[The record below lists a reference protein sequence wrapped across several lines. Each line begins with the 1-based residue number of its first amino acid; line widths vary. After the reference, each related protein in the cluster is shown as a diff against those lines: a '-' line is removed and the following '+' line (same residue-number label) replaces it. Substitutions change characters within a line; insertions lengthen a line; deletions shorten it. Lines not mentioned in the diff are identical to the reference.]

1 MPVSAAS
8 AADLVDLTRLFAGY
22 LRFYQVPRADAD
34 IAAFLRARLERGDS
48 QLFIARDGRGAAQGF
63 VQLYPFLSS
72 LALEPAWLLSD
83 LYVDESARRCGVGE
97 ALMNAARAHAEH
109 PAGLRLHL
117 GRAVCI
123 QPGYLAEPA
132 QALER
137 LTRRCARRT
146 LGFRAEHPRRV
157 PCAHRLSFTE
167 QKTPIRRQASPA
179 LALRLSP
186 PAYPQI
192 HPRHLCTSP

>member
-1 MPVSAAS
+1 MTVSAAS

-97 ALMNAARAHAEH
+97 ALMNAARAYAEATGACGLQLETAKTNL
-109 PAGLRLHL
+109 AGQRL
-117 GRAVCI
+117 
-123 QPGYLAEPA
+123 Y
-132 QALER
+132 ER
-137 LTRRCARRT
+137 LGYVRDEQFFTYW
-146 LGFRAEHPRRV
+146 
-157 PCAHRLSFTE
+157 LS
-167 QKTPIRRQASPA
+167 
-179 LALRLSP
+179 LRG
-186 PAYPQI
+186 
-192 HPRHLCTSP
+192 

>member
-1 MPVSAAS
+1 MTVSAAS

-97 ALMNAARAHAEH
+97 ALMNAARAHAEAIGACGLQLETAKTNL
-109 PAGLRLHL
+109 AGQRL
-117 GRAVCI
+117 
-123 QPGYLAEPA
+123 Y
-132 QALER
+132 ER
-137 LTRRCARRT
+137 LGYVRDEQFFTYW
-146 LGFRAEHPRRV
+146 
-157 PCAHRLSFTE
+157 LS
-167 QKTPIRRQASPA
+167 
-179 LALRLSP
+179 LRG
-186 PAYPQI
+186 
-192 HPRHLCTSP
+192 

>member
-1 MPVSAAS
+1 MTVSAAS

-48 QLFIARDGRGAAQGF
+48 QVFIARDGRGAAQGF

-97 ALMNAARAHAEH
+97 ALMNAARAHAEAIGACGLQLETAKTNL
-109 PAGLRLHL
+109 AGQRL
-117 GRAVCI
+117 
-123 QPGYLAEPA
+123 Y
-132 QALER
+132 ER
-137 LTRRCARRT
+137 LGYVRDEQFFTYW
-146 LGFRAEHPRRV
+146 
-157 PCAHRLSFTE
+157 LS
-167 QKTPIRRQASPA
+167 
-179 LALRLSP
+179 LRG
-186 PAYPQI
+186 
-192 HPRHLCTSP
+192 